1 MLIVQFNQDNR
12 FLVFAEKDNKWC
24 MIGADGKHITPI
36 VFDSV
41 YMPEFSF
48 GKTYPQIMKDGEEF
62 SPKGNIED

>member
-1 MLIVQFNQDNR
+1 
-12 FLVFAEKDNKWC
+12 

>member
-1 MLIVQFNQDNR
+1 MES
-12 FLVFAEKDNKWC
+12 A
-24 MIGADGKHITPI
+24 TPI